1 MKDIAEAL
9 DLSPTTVSHVLTGK
23 HKRYR
28 IGEDTVK
35 RVQKMAEKLGFQS
48 NAVARALKSH
58 RTASVAL
65 VVGDLTNP
73 FWSGV
78 AIGAQHEA
86 EQNGYTLFVCNTEDT
101 VEREQ
106 RMVAMLQERRVDGL
120 ILSPTHIQDA
130 ALETLQKRGLPF
142 VLVDRNVSNAKVP
155 CVRTDNFAGS
165 ALAVDYLARREHRS
179 IAFIGGPERI
189 ATFRDRLL
197 GFKKAL
203 AERDL
208 DATVACTIEPLFEES
223 DKIVSALL
231 KRDPRPRAFYTGNI
245 WITLGAIN
253 AIQAA
258 GLTVGKDLDLVGFD
272 DIPRANLL
280 RDPVTTVAQQVD
292 AMGREAFKL
301 LLKVMKG
308 EKGARDVLLKPALI
322 ER

>member
-9 DLSPTTVSHVLTGK
+9 NLSPTTVSHVLTGK

-28 IGEDTVK
+28 IGDETVK
-35 RVQKMAEKLGFQS
+35 RVQKMAETLGFQS
-48 NAVARALKSH
+48 NALARALKSQ

-65 VVGDLTNP
+65 VVGDLANP

-78 AIGAQHEA
+78 ALGAQHEA
-86 EQNGYTLFVCNTEDT
+86 EKNGYTLFVCNTEDT
-101 VEREQ
+101 PEREQ

-120 ILSPTHIQDA
+120 ILSPTHIEDA
-130 ALETLQKRGLPF
+130 ALESLQKRGLPF
-142 VLVDRNVSNAKVP
+142 VLVDRNVSNARVP

-165 ALAVDYLARREHRS
+165 ALAVEYLAKRGHRS
-179 IAFIGGPERI
+179 IAFIGGPPRI
-189 ATFRDRLL
+189 ATFHDRLQ
-197 GFKKAL
+197 GFKRAL
-203 AERDL
+203 HARDL
-208 DATVACTIEPLFEES
+208 EATVACTIEPRFEEA
-223 DKIVSALL
+223 DEIVSDLL
-231 KRDPRPRAFYTGNI
+231 RRDPRPRAFYTGNI
-245 WITLGAIN
+245 WITLGTLN
-253 AIQAA
+253 AVQRA
-258 GLTVGKDLDLVGFD
+258 GLTVGRDLDLVGFD